1 MCQQVVIFAH
11 MSLVYQILTFDT
23 KYFFISQNLFTKDS
37 IYTCVV
43 VVHSCLQLRLIRHEW
58 DTSFFDVGASLKNCS
73 CRLKEQKHAG
83 PSAPERTNYLRVWTK
98 SFPTITFS
106 QQIIGGKLLLGF
118 NWDNHFKLCIK
129 KTTNEKLTEEN
140 CA

>member
-1 MCQQVVIFAH
+1 MWV
-11 MSLVYQILTFDT
+11 LRP
-23 KYFFISQNLFTKDS
+23 QNGQT
-37 IYTCVV
+37 TCGF
-43 VVHSCLQLRLIRHEW
+43 R
-58 DTSFFDVGASLKNCS
+58 
-73 CRLKEQKHAG
+73 
-83 PSAPERTNYLRVWTK
+83 TK